1 MSTLTPDQ
9 KSDIALIASVC
20 VPVLIAVIQ
29 AVANRFKPSSAVE
42 RFRNNV
48 VTRDK
53 AGAFNR
59 PETHYVVAPTF
70 IRPIKKGGYEVPGL
84 GPIRLDE
91 KQYVH

>member
-20 VPVLIAVIQ
+20 VPVLIA
-29 AVANRFKPSSAVE
+29 E